1 VVDLRDHPALPRCLG
16 LPDRAGPQDGRA
28 RGEAAHA
35 QDAALRQY
43 VQNATTT
50 SPADELTKL
59 ADLRA
64 SGAIDDAEYQQLKA
78 KVLA

>member
-1 VVDLRDHPALPRCLG
+1 MGEHA
-16 LPDRAGPQDGRA
+16 A
-28 RGEAAHA
+28 EAAQA

-59 ADLRA
+59 ADLHA